1 MPIEGREQH
10 LRKYL
15 IYKDI
20 IIMLKGK
27 NKSLVKIA
35 IESAFYTR
43 RNISMCH
50 YMAHVIKYYFNN
62 MYILCVLINK
72 MLKGVIK

>member
-1 MPIEGREQH
+1 VPIEGREQH
-10 LRKYL
+10 LRKYF
-15 IYKDI
+15 IYKEI

-43 RNISMCH
+43 RNISMYVSLHGSCN
-50 YMAHVIKYYFNN
+50 K
-62 MYILCVLINK
+62 ILF
-72 MLKGVIK
+72 

>member
-1 MPIEGREQH
+1 VPIEGREQH
-10 LRKYL
+10 LRKYF
-15 IYKDI
+15 IYKEI

-43 RNISMCH
+43 RNISMCDVSLH
-50 YMAHVIKYYFNN
+50 GSCNK
-62 MYILCVLINK
+62 ILF
-72 MLKGVIK
+72 

>member
-1 MPIEGREQH
+1 VPIEGREQH
-10 LRKYL
+10 LRKYF
-15 IYKDI
+15 IYKEI

-43 RNISMCH
+43 RNISMCPGAEPH
-50 YMAHVIKYYFNN
+50 WGIRGQ
-62 MYILCVLINK
+62 LPP
-72 MLKGVIK
+72 